1 LEHGVF
7 VTTVGAAVNANAS
20 DGRSKD
26 KRIESFIIV
35 KSICDAIIKDIQKRE
50 RERRCFLRWLLKN
63 VVVVN
68 ARMMLKLLTLLRA
81 QWREPFH
88 S

>member
-7 VTTVGAAVNANAS
+7 VTVGAAVNANAS

-35 KSICDAIIKDIQKRE
+35 KSICDEIIK
-50 RERRCFLRWLLKN
+50 
-63 VVVVN
+63 
-68 ARMMLKLLTLLRA
+68 
-81 QWREPFH
+81 
-88 S
+88 